1 MDSNSIILAK
11 RYARAYMEAG
21 ITAQNAKEI
30 PAEAEARVD
39 RLKSLAAELKPYSG
53 TLNHPAISAAVKIE
67 ILGKLMPEKDAAWNF
82 LCLLIQHGRFSL
94 LGEIIKS
101 CSSLLDRARGII
113 RAEVLAPFALPV
125 PLIER
130 IKKLISPDA
139 SKVALTQITDKEAI
153 GGFELRTGDMVL
165 DATLRGRLRALEK
178 EFEA

>member
-1 MDSNSIILAK
+1 MDSNSIILSK

-21 ITAQNAKEI
+21 VTALTAKDVS
-30 PAEAEARVD
+30 EAELRVE
-39 RLKSLAAELKPYSG
+39 RLKNIAAGLKPYNS
-53 TLNHPAISAAVKIE
+53 TLNHPAVSAAVKIE
-67 ILGKLMPEKDAAWNF
+67 ILGRIIPERDAAWNF

-94 LGEIIKS
+94 LEEIIKS
-101 CSSLLDRARGII
+101 CSALLDKVRGII
-113 RAEVLAPFALPV
+113 RAEVSAPFTLPE

-130 IKKLISPDA
+130 MKKLISPDT
-139 SKVALTQITDKEAI
+139 SKVVLKQITDKETI